1 VEDLQAALGA
11 RAGLTTRDAQTIR
24 YSPMTENYRPA
35 VDLSLSILAR
45 RPRIASAGGEGKAFG
60 VLLDMAEIWELYV
73 AKLLQVSLPG
83 LRVNHTG
90 RAKRHIQS
98 LLVADGDELG
108 SCLEMKGSIS
118 RALHRLFWYT
128 AINQSYD
135 RRDSSHCVSERRGL
149 LSYVAG

>member
-1 VEDLQAALGA
+1 
-11 RAGLTTRDAQTIR
+11 
-24 YSPMTENYRPA
+24 MTENYRPA

-98 LLVADGDELG
+98 LLVA
-108 SCLEMKGSIS
+108 
-118 RALHRLFWYT
+118 
-128 AINQSYD
+128 
-135 RRDSSHCVSERRGL
+135 RRG
-149 LSYVAG
+149 